1 MTTIV
6 ETSDNTQPFRYD
18 KGYQTNNEFS
28 RYDQFNIGITEFSRL
43 YTTGEL
49 TLCQAV
55 NGLIS
60 YVANISNYSNSIK
73 WSAALAFVGHR
84 LTFQDEVAVEVGYDG
99 DIDAWLA
106 AGNLPQ
112 GWYSLFKDN
121 YPGYSREMKRTY
133 ERNGEDAGSDSGS
146 VQTNG

>member
-1 MTTIV
+1 MTT
-6 ETSDNTQPFRYD
+6 SDSTTQPFHYN
-18 KGYQTNNEFS
+18 KSWQTSEEHN
-28 RYDQFNIGITEFSRL
+28 RYDQFNIGVAEFSRL
-43 YTTGEL
+43 YTTGEM

-60 YVANISNYSNSIK
+60 YVTHTGSYDQIK
-73 WSAALAFVGHR
+73 WSAALAFIGHR